1 VASEIIHLLFL
12 TVFLSV
18 IPYPRRQLYEE
29 GFVLLVVWVIA
40 SLFVITQF
48 LKPSFDLLKVDIQSK
63 LVSGIIAI
71 STISPRIGQYV
82 LSRGYGI
89 WRIRRAF
96 DSNVGDE
103 MLRFR
108 RDLRRMYVTN
118 TEVTDGPP
126 KKGELLAEIKRTH
139 SRIRRRHAI
148 GEVLV
153 GVGVGIMALLVG
165 RMSFLAGVSL
175 MLSLYLLIFPL
186 SMALRSVVVDTLAY
200 PVEMVD
206 VEDESIQYPPRTATL
221 GFMQGW
227 NRMLLTNE
235 AIIHKLILVSFVKGE
250 FVLGYERGEEL
261 IEEVLTGEIE
271 LEEAF
276 DKLVN
281 EELGEETLEAR
292 WTRRI
297 IKKLFGV

>member
-1 VASEIIHLLFL
+1 MASEIIHLLFL

-18 IPYPRRQLYEE
+18 IPHPRRQLYEE

-40 SLFVITQF
+40 ALFAIAQL
-48 LKPSFDLLKVDIQSK
+48 LKPFFDLLKVDIQSK
-63 LVSGIIAI
+63 LVSGVIAI

-82 LSRGYGI
+82 LSRGFGI
-89 WRIRRAF
+89 WRIRHAF
-96 DSNVGDE
+96 YSNVGDE
-103 MLRFR
+103 MLHFR
-108 RDLRRMYVTN
+108 RNLRRMYVTN
-118 TEVTDGPP
+118 TKVSDGTPE
-126 KKGELLAEIKRTH
+126 KGELLADVKRTH

-148 GEVLV
+148 GEILV
-153 GVGVGIMALLVG
+153 GVGVGLIALLAG
-165 RMSFLAGVSL
+165 RISFLAGVGL

-186 SMALRSVVVDTLAY
+186 SMALRSVVVDTLAF

-221 GFMQGW
+221 GFMKGW
-227 NRMLLTNE
+227 NKMLLTNE
-235 AIIHKLILVSFVKGE
+235 TVIHKLILVSFVKGE
-250 FVLGYERGEEL
+250 FVLGYERGEQL
-261 IEEVLTGEIE
+261 IEEVLTSEME

-292 WTRRI
+292 WIRWI
-297 IKKLFGV
+297 LKKFFSA